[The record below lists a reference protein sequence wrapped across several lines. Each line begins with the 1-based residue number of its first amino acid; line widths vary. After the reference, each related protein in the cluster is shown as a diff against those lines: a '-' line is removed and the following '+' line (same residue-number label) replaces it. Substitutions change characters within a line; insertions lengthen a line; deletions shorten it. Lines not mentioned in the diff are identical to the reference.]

1 MILSQQ
7 SHLLRQ
13 YDQDIEEL
21 KHLLISMGDLVV
33 DQIDDA
39 SKAFKTNDID
49 LAQSVCDRDAAINA
63 LEVAIDRAC
72 TLLIAKHQPRASDL
86 RLVFGISKMATDFE
100 RMGDQARSIAR
111 VSRSD
116 LPEDLIEQLSSTNI
130 IENSRKVV
138 NLALLALKNL
148 SETAAVNTLRAD
160 GDVDKSYADGFKIL
174 SKFLKDHPEHI
185 EPAMSCLS
193 LIHAYERLGDNATNI
208 GEHIIFILDGEDIR
222 HLRLDALPENLQ
234 NLIPEE
240 E

>member
-138 NLALLALKNL
+138 NLALLALK
-148 SETAAVNTLRAD
+148 T
-160 GDVDKSYADGFKIL
+160 
-174 SKFLKDHPEHI
+174 FLKRR
-185 EPAMSCLS
+185 LS
-193 LIHAYERLGDNATNI
+193 IRFVPTATWI
-208 GEHIIFILDGEDIR
+208 KVMPMA
-222 HLRLDALPENLQ
+222 LRF
-234 NLIPEE
+234 
-240 E
+240 

>member
-130 IENSRKVV
+130 IEN
-138 NLALLALKNL
+138 
-148 SETAAVNTLRAD
+148 
-160 GDVDKSYADGFKIL
+160 
-174 SKFLKDHPEHI
+174 
-185 EPAMSCLS
+185 LS
-193 LIHAYERLGDNATNI
+193 LIHI
-208 GEHIIFILDGEDIR
+208 
-222 HLRLDALPENLQ
+222 
-234 NLIPEE
+234 
-240 E
+240 